1 MIPLGTPL
9 MREKRGMEGWG
20 GGGRRYPYNRETDS
34 VPSRPSGEGRYGTML
49 CNEEGKLMESGLF
62 GCIAEG
68 KVSVWT
74 NGYFSNV

>member
-1 MIPLGTPL
+1 VVGDDTLITG
-9 MREKRGMEGWG
+9 KQI
-20 GGGRRYPYNRETDS
+20 